1 MSASSQRWW
10 GLLAA
15 VAAVAAALWVLQR
28 EPSPAAEREAD
39 PKSSRGRAAA
49 GRSAPSGEHGVG
61 RRDVSVPGHG
71 FVRAQVVDEDGEAL
85 SEGQVVLHCLNADG
99 SVDRLRDGVLV
110 LDDDGRFAGPGC
122 RGQVCPRLRHPYMV
136 PAQPWS
142 LRSGPEQ
149 VLEARPLARLWGRVV
164 DPSGA
169 PVAGAQL
176 VVVISPDDADDPGAV
191 LPVVTPRTSSD
202 VDGEFSLAMIE
213 RPPCDPCQQAEG
225 ACPDGPLPV
234 VDRVVVTARAPGWAP
249 GEREVDLEEAGTP
262 EEPVEVVVR
271 TAEAAI
277 SGTLVD
283 GEGASLP
290 RAFVLARSESS
301 RPEQHRDDAVDGVFV
316 FDALAQGPYT
326 IRAIQDG
333 RELARREGIEPG
345 ATLELRLAE
354 VAREVELSLVD
365 PQGRPWPD
373 VLVEGGPFGHQRSD
387 AQGLVRAQRVIPG
400 AYILRVRPR
409 GASAQAHD
417 LEVPEAP
424 GSRNPSPLVI
434 ELSVEP

>member
-1 MSASSQRWW
+1 MSASGQRWW
-10 GLLAA
+10 WLLAA
-15 VAAVAAALWVLQR
+15 VAAVAAALWMLQR
-28 EPSPAAEREAD
+28 TPSPDAPTSGGATSSKERVAGLEA
-39 PKSSRGRAAA
+39 KSVG
-49 GRSAPSGEHGVG
+49 HGVG

-71 FVRAQVVDEDGEAL
+71 YVRAQVVDEDGTPI

-99 SVDRLRDGVLV
+99 SVDRLRDGVLA
-110 LDDDGRFAGPGC
+110 LDEDGRFEGPGC

-136 PAQPWS
+136 AAEPWS
-142 LRSGPEQ
+142 LRSGSEQ
-149 VLEARPLARLWGRVV
+149 VLEVRPLARLWGRVV

-176 VVVISPDDADDPGAV
+176 VVVISPEDADDPSAV

-225 ACPDGPLPV
+225 ACPDAPLPV
-234 VDRVVVTARAPGWAP
+234 AERVLVTARAPGWAP
-249 GEREVDLEEAGTP
+249 GELEVDLEEAGSP
-262 EEPVEVVVR
+262 EEPIEVVVR

-277 SGTLVD
+277 TGTLTD
-283 GEGASLP
+283 GEGAPLP

-301 RPEQHRDDAVDGVFV
+301 RPEQHRSDATDGVFA
-316 FDALAQGPYT
+316 FDALGEGPYT

-333 RELARREGIEPG
+333 RELVRREGIEPG
-345 ATLELRLAE
+345 AVLELGLAE
-354 VAREVELSLVD
+354 VARDVEVSLVD
-365 PQGRPWPD
+365 AQGRPWPD
-373 VLVEGGPFGHQRSD
+373 VQVEGGPFARQRSD
-387 AQGLVRAQRVIPG
+387 AEGLVRAQRVIPG

-417 LEVPEAP
+417 LEIPEAP
-424 GSRNPSPLVI
+424 EARNPSPMVI
-434 ELSVEP
+434 ELSAEP